1 MNYKNSRDAAWQILI
16 NNKVSSLPV
25 SVEKICR
32 NEKIKLFTYGE
43 GENII
48 KKLNLSDNTVS
59 NDAFGIGRVIFY
71 DDTKPKTRQRF
82 SIAHEIGHIVLH
94 LHNQIGPTV
103 LNREISCDDNP
114 LESEANIFASRILA
128 PLCVLHYLNV
138 SSAEE
143 ISEICNISLIAA
155 QIRYQRLC
163 EIRNRDLEMKKIKGY
178 GCFLLSPLE
187 CAVYNNFKA
196 YISENKRC

>member
-16 NNKVSSLPV
+16 KNKISRLPV
-25 SVEKICR
+25 SVEKICKA
-32 NEKIKLFTYGE
+32 EKIKLCTYKDGE
-43 GENII
+43 KII
-48 KKLNLSDNTVS
+48 KSLKLLENTGG
-59 NDAFGIGRVIFY
+59 NDAFSIGRVIFY

-94 LHNQIGPTV
+94 LHNQTGPTV

-128 PLCVLHYLNV
+128 PLCVLHYINV

-187 CAVYNNFKA
+187 RKVHNNFKEF
-196 YISENKRC
+196 ISKNIK